1 MTSHLKSRLLDTIRC
16 LYDDVIPVMLR
27 LKSLSP
33 FELLV
38 STIISQNTN
47 WKNVEKAIA
56 NMRSKGL
63 LSIDGILK
71 ADVSEIEGAL
81 RVAGLYRVKARR
93 IKEIAEKLRGW
104 GMNLDEVLAMRFED
118 ARSKLME
125 LPAVGYKTADVVLA
139 FKANAP
145 VIPIDTH
152 IERIVKRLGL
162 VEERVGY
169 EDMRAALE
177 SFVPPNERALFHLA
191 LIKFGR
197 EVCKARRP
205 NCHKCP
211 LSDVC
216 RSSNNQNLVALTY
229 S

>member
-1 MTSHLKSRLLDTIRC
+1 MTSYLKSKLLNIIRC
-16 LYDDVIPVMLR
+16 FYDDIAPILLR
-27 LKSLSP
+27 LTSLNP
-33 FELLV
+33 FELLI

-56 NMRSKGL
+56 NMKNRGL
-63 LSIDGILK
+63 LSTDSILK
-71 ADVSEIEGAL
+71 ADVSEIEDAL
-81 RVAGLYRVKARR
+81 KVAGLYRVKARR
-93 IKEIAEKLRGW
+93 IKEIAEKLRSW
-104 GMNLDEVLAMRFED
+104 SMSLEEILAMRFEY

-125 LPAVGYKTADVVLA
+125 LPAVGYKTADVMLA

-162 VEERVGY
+162 VDEGAGY
-169 EDMRAALE
+169 EGVRAILE
-177 SFVPPNERALFHLA
+177 SFVSPNERALFHLA
-191 LIKFGR
+191 PIKFGR

-211 LSDVC
+211 LNDVC
-216 RSSNNQNLVALTY
+216 KSSNVRT
-229 S
+229 

>member
-118 ARSKLME
+118 ARSK
-125 LPAVGYKTADVVLA
+125 
-139 FKANAP
+139 
-145 VIPIDTH
+145 
-152 IERIVKRLGL
+152 
-162 VEERVGY
+162 
-169 EDMRAALE
+169 
-177 SFVPPNERALFHLA
+177 
-191 LIKFGR
+191 
-197 EVCKARRP
+197 
-205 NCHKCP
+205 
-211 LSDVC
+211 
-216 RSSNNQNLVALTY
+216 
-229 S
+229 